1 MDENLSEIRYQ
12 LFSLKFTPLK
22 GVNLNSKDIIFQIVT
37 YISNKLFNEHQGHL
51 IDKHET
57 RQNSRR
63 EIFMNRAVILPKE
76 KRIRCSM
83 ALLRNGRV
91 PLIKPKEEYKLI
103 PITDT
108 IKGSIAEETHF
119 FIDFNKNT
127 VIICCEY
134 NHHGPRI
141 SDIEFYFRNVAH
153 KVLKLSKATEISA
166 FLDAPIEETLEK
178 LKNVLNI
185 DIKIAPQDLNR
196 LTNDVHNKYFSGL
209 RNLSNVLNPKFL
221 RI

>member
-91 PLIKPKEEYKLI
+91 PLIKPKEESDYRHYKR
-103 PITDT
+103 
-108 IKGSIAEETHF
+108 KYRRR
-119 FIDFNKNT
+119 NT
-127 VIICCEY
+127 L
-134 NHHGPRI
+134 
-141 SDIEFYFRNVAH
+141 FY
-153 KVLKLSKATEISA
+153 
-166 FLDAPIEETLEK
+166 
-178 LKNVLNI
+178 
-185 DIKIAPQDLNR
+185 
-196 LTNDVHNKYFSGL
+196 
-209 RNLSNVLNPKFL
+209 
-221 RI
+221 